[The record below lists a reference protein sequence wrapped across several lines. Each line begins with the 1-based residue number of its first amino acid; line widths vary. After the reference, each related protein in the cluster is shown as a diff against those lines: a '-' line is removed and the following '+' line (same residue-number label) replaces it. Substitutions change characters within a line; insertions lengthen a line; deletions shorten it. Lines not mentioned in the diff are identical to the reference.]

1 VAHGVEVWNLK
12 RRAHIQALRAAQ
24 HIFAVSSYTRDR
36 IIQEQNLSLEQVRV
50 LPNTI
55 QPNAFHPG
63 PKPEFLLQRHGI
75 APRKKVILT
84 VARLADSEQY
94 KGYDQILRA
103 LPHVLSRV
111 PEVHYVLVGEGRD
124 RSRVEKLIASLRL
137 APSVTL
143 AGAVPQSELV
153 DYYNLCD
160 LFAMP
165 SKGEGFGIVYLEALA
180 CGKPVLAG
188 NVDGSSEPLQH
199 GRLGALVDPDNLSQI
214 AECLAAI
221 LTHKYPL
228 PVLYQPEELR
238 RCAIKAFGFE
248 RFSAE
253 VAHQLSTFE
262 TERRNRTSPR
272 YLSRCAP
279 IQT

>member
-1 VAHGVEVWNLK
+1 L
-12 RRAHIQALRAAQ
+12 
-24 HIFAVSSYTRDR
+24 D
-36 IIQEQNLSLEQVRV
+36 QVRV

-55 QPNAFHPG
+55 QANAFRPA

-75 APRKKVILT
+75 APQKKVILT

-94 KGYDQILRA
+94 KGYDKILRA
-103 LPHVLSRV
+103 LPHVLSRI

-124 RSRVEKLIASLRL
+124 RSRVEKLIASLGL
-137 APSVTL
+137 APFVTL

-180 CGKPVLAG
+180 CGKAVLAG
-188 NVDGSSEPLQH
+188 NVDGSSEPLLQ
-199 GRLGALVDPDNLSQI
+199 GQLGVLVDPDNLNQI
-214 AECLAAI
+214 AECLIAT
-221 LTHKYPL
+221 LTRKYPL

-253 VAHQLSTFE
+253 VAHQLSKFE
-262 TERRNRTSPR
+262 TERRKLTPR
-272 YLSRCAP
+272 RHLSRCAP